1 MRGEAREAGNLQR
14 RFLSNHTNSYV
25 SYSHRRDQRPK
36 ERGASPA
43 IVRYDTT
50 SPSPSSG
57 KEPETHCGGHDG
69 PLPLKTVGS
78 MVGDDASVWMC
89 FMPS

>member
-1 MRGEAREAGNLQR
+1 MMRGEAREAGNLQR

-43 IVRYDTT
+43 TISYDI
-50 SPSPSSG
+50 SL
-57 KEPETHCGGHDG
+57 PEFGQ
-69 PLPLKTVGS
+69 
-78 MVGDDASVWMC
+78 
-89 FMPS
+89 

>member
-1 MRGEAREAGNLQR
+1 MMRGEAREAGNLQR

-43 IVRYDTT
+43 TISYDISLPEFGQRAGNPLRRPRW
-50 SPSPSSG
+50 SPAAENRRINSR
-57 KEPETHCGGHDG
+57 
-69 PLPLKTVGS
+69 
-78 MVGDDASVWMC
+78 
-89 FMPS
+89 